1 MIHAGHI
8 QTRARSG
15 YLTMKD
21 ITAQITAVTRV
32 TRHSLITP
40 MDDDGIDKD
49 EVFKT

>member
-1 MIHAGHI
+1 M
-8 QTRARSG
+8 T
-15 YLTMKD
+15 D
-21 ITAQITAVTRV
+21 ITEQITAVTRV